1 MKHMQAAYET
11 LIDKLQA
18 DLKEAIKDGD
28 RREYQRMD
36 VERILRDF
44 IYKRDGKQ
52 VLMALA
58 EEIDKKLGRKND
70 YTQFVDAEYE
80 D

>member
-18 DLKEAIKDGD
+18 DLKEAVKDGD

-44 IYKRDGKQ
+44 IYKHHGKK

-58 EEIDKKLGRKND
+58 DEIDKKLGREND
-70 YTQFVDAEYE
+70 YTQFVDCEY
-80 D
+80 DD